1 MSRQIFR
8 NSRQIRFSI
17 NKLGFSP
24 TRQKHVSNEPNTCPT
39 CAASQT
45 RAGKKAY
52 KKVVDNRNTF
62 NLRPCHTRQFVLPTC
77 NTISA
82 KKILQFQTLFTCL
95 RPAMRLYCRTAEYLK
110 MSAAFRLCRIVIGS
124 FSKNCKT
131 SCSGGVTRCNLSRTI
146 AKLLLL
152 SLKLATQFFVARL
165 VANMGCHT
173 RNSSLQL
180 AMQHHCVARIK
191 ENFLV

>member
-1 MSRQIFR
+1 MSQ
-8 NSRQIRFSI
+8 
-17 NKLGFSP
+17 
-24 TRQKHVSNEPNTCPT
+24 TRAPSEQQAKHVLHVSNEPNTCPT

-124 FSKNCKT
+124 FSKNCET
-131 SCSGGVTRCNLSRTI
+131 SCSGGVTRCNLSRSI
-146 AKLLLL
+146 AKSRSCFYFLCNLEHNFIIFIR
-152 SLKLATQFFVARL
+152 SPYPFTEAR
-165 VANMGCHT
+165 NGM
-173 RNSSLQL
+173 
-180 AMQHHCVARIK
+180 
-191 ENFLV
+191 